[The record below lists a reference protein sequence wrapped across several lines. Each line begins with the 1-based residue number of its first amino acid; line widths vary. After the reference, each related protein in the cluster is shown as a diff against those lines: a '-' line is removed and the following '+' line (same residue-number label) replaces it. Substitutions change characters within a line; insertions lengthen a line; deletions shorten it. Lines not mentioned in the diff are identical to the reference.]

1 MTALRTDSSAH
12 SWFRS
17 ANCDARYGAALL
29 VVLALI
35 VALSATGEWGRTR
48 LAYDRDALTHY
59 QWWRL
64 ISAHLVHLSWR
75 HALLNGAGLGV
86 LWALF
91 AREFT
96 PWRWLWIVGLSG
108 LAIDLGLWFLHPS
121 VDWYVGGSGVLH
133 GAWAAGACAAYRR
146 GEGMGAVTM
155 LLLVIKLIYEQQS
168 GSSVFEGDL
177 PLVPAAH
184 LLGALGGLCGAVVPV
199 PRQSAKPL

>member
-29 VVLALI
+29 AVLALI
-35 VALSATGEWGRTR
+35 LGLSATGDGGRAM
-48 LAYDRDALTHY
+48 LDYDRDALSRY

-75 HALLNGAGLGV
+75 HALLNCAGLGV

-96 PWRWLWIVGLSG
+96 PRRWLWIVALAA
-108 LAIDLGLWFLHPS
+108 LAIDLGLWFLHPT
-121 VDWYVGGSGVLH
+121 VDWYLGASGVLH
-133 GAWAAGACAAYRR
+133 GVWAAGACAAYRR
-146 GEGMGAVTM
+146 GDDMGAVIV

-168 GSSVFEGDL
+168 GLSVFEGDL
-177 PLVPAAH
+177 PLVPAGH
-184 LLGALGGLCGAVVPV
+184 LLGALGGLFGALV
-199 PRQSAKPL
+199 PRTSGKSL